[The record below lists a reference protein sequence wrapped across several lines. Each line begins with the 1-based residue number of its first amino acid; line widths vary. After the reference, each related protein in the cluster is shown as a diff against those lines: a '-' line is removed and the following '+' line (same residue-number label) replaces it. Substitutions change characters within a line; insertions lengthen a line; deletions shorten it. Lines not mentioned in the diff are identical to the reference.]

1 MTVAELKAK
10 VKEDLRKAEGVAH
23 AAEGKDSFAFVGMA
37 GARMAFETVL
47 RYLEQVEDDGR

>member
-10 VKEDLRKAEGVAH
+10 VKEELRKAEGVAH
-23 AAEGKDSFAFVGMA
+23 AADGKDSFAFVGMA